1 MAANQRSTK
10 NNFDD
15 LMFFKP
21 RIRFYMKKIFREIS
35 PVDKAIW
42 SYFQILLKKYFWT
55 VHFQVK
61 FGFSTEQQSQ
71 VILLFCCASF
81 DLIW

>member
-42 SYFQILLKKYFWT
+42 SYF
-55 VHFQVK
+55 
-61 FGFSTEQQSQ
+61 
-71 VILLFCCASF
+71 
-81 DLIW
+81 

>member
-21 RIRFYMKKIFREIS
+21 RIRFYMKKMFREIS

-55 VHFQVK
+55 SS
-61 FGFSTEQQSQ
+61 FSGK
-71 VILLFCCASF
+71 
-81 DLIW
+81 IWF